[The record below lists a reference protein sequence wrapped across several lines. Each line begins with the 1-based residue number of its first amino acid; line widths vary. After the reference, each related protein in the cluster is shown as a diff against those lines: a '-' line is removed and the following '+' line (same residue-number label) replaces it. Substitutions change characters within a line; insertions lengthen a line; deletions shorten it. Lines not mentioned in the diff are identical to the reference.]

1 MPTEYCAQHR
11 HLSLSECERLCT
23 KHSRDVEIL
32 ANLSGLCVLP
42 NQSLSVPIGNAINML
57 VLSIS
62 RDAGAEPRSMSAYLP
77 GLRNEALLHL
87 GEEIDNWS
95 WNGPD
100 ADRQT
105 FFNRFYGQSDAV
117 RAHIAP
123 LLRCCR
129 NTATRRLLFYSQS
142 DVKCLTNDQIWSAQ
156 DRRTPIFTIDAHDLA
171 QRVRAVCNGALFT
184 AKTREPAF

>member
-11 HLSLSECERLCT
+11 HLSLSECERLCA

-32 ANLSGLCVLP
+32 ASLSGLHALP
-42 NQSLSVPIGNAINML
+42 TQSLSVPIGNAINML
-57 VLSIS
+57 VLSICS
-62 RDAGAEPRSMSAYLP
+62 DAGVEPRSMSAYLP

-87 GEEIDNWS
+87 GEDLYNWS

-105 FFNRFYGQSDAV
+105 FFNQLYGQSDAV

-123 LLRCCR
+123 LLHCCR
-129 NTATRRLLFYSQS
+129 NTTTRRLLFYSQS
-142 DVKCLTNDQIWSAQ
+142 DVKCLTNKQLWSAQ
-156 DRRTPIFTIDAHDLA
+156 DPRTPIFTIDAHDLA
-171 QRVRAVCNGALFT
+171 QRVRAVCSGALFT
-184 AKTREPAF
+184 AKIREPAF